1 MNRLSILSIATS
13 AMLLAVAAAASA
25 AGPIREPL
33 PSSDLNLTGVCQF
46 PVLLHAARN
55 TQTLSTF
62 PDGTMFVR
70 GGFATTAT
78 NTLTGKTI
86 DISSTSG
93 PVTIVTNP
101 DGTTSVKGTGQNI
114 FYFFAGDLGAGKPP
128 ALLLLDGLT
137 TELIDATFTHV
148 LSFEHHGRTTDL
160 CALLA

>member
-1 MNRLSILSIATS
+1 MNRLSTLSFATIAT
-13 AMLLAVAAAASA
+13 LLVVAAAASA
-25 AGPIREPL
+25 AGPIREPAEA
-33 PSSDLNLTGVCQF
+33 SDLTLTGVCEF
-46 PVLLHAARN
+46 PVLLQAPRN

-70 GGFATTAT
+70 GGFSTTAT
-78 NTLTGKTI
+78 NLLTGKTL

-93 PVTIVTNP
+93 PLNIFTNP

-114 FYFFAGDLGAGKPP
+114 FYFFAGDLGPGRPP